1 MIKRT
6 MNRLARRRAKSKKR
20 GGTQLHH
27 TKMGNKLKAEQDEKL
42 KLHNKRTYKED
53 E

>member
-1 MIKRT
+1 

-27 TKMGNKLKAEQDEKL
+27 TTMDGKLKAEQDEKL
-42 KLHNKRTYKED
+42 HNKRLYKGE

>member
-1 MIKRT
+1 
-6 MNRLARRRAKSKKR
+6 MNRLERRRAKSKKL

-27 TKMGNKLKAEQDEKL
+27 TTMGGKLKAEQDEKA
-42 KLHNKRTYKED
+42 HNKRAYKGE

>member
-1 MIKRT
+1 

-27 TKMGNKLKAEQDEKL
+27 TTMGGKLKAEQDEK
-42 KLHNKRTYKED
+42 KHNKTCSFLYNV
-53 E
+53 